1 MFELKHFKATLR
13 DGTVLNTW
21 SIRPMSCAWALVDEE
36 KNVFRSG
43 FAWSREGAC
52 EALLKAKH
60 WCESRGYSKR
70 LSIEIVEAREDGCM

>member
-1 MFELKHFKATLR
+1 MSELKHFKATLR

-21 SIRPMSCAWALVDEE
+21 SIRPMSVAWALVDDG

-43 FAWSREGAC
+43 FTWSRESAC
-52 EALLKAKH
+52 ELLLQAKH

-70 LSIEIVEAREDGCM
+70 LNIEIVEAYEDGCL